1 MKQLLLIMP
10 LVALLFLVG
19 CTAQD
24 QPSSERE
31 EFQRQ
36 MESQLD
42 EFDQRIEEAR
52 NRAEELPADSRAQLE
67 QTIDRLEERRADLAA
82 GLEEMKAASDEEWEA
97 FKTELEQ
104 ASQDLQQA
112 FANCHSEWGEASEIL
127 RAFTPQILPA
137 SECGF
142 ISLVLERTTSTGTPE

>member
-1 MKQLLLIMP
+1 MKQLLLLMS

-24 QPSSERE
+24 QPASERE

-52 NRAEELPADSRAQLE
+52 NRAEELPADSRAQ
-67 QTIDRLEERRADLAA
+67 
-82 GLEEMKAASDEEWEA
+82 
-97 FKTELEQ
+97 
-104 ASQDLQQA
+104 
-112 FANCHSEWGEASEIL
+112 
-127 RAFTPQILPA
+127 
-137 SECGF
+137 
-142 ISLVLERTTSTGTPE
+142 